1 MYRAIGLEAILI
13 SALTG
18 AYFSM
23 LWVSWNVVVPLQ
35 AMIFGE
41 VFGVLL
47 FLPNGIKI
55 LTIYTLGWRGFFYL
69 LPVVVL
75 HFMTLSDWNS
85 NYNELI
91 TMAVMSL
98 WAPCISFNVLHWLR
112 VIAPQP
118 MTLRLNWRELLCV
131 GLLSGFLNSIL
142 LTTGFDQGLKEV
154 AFITIGDVLGF
165 LVVLLAAMLVRA
177 LFIAATAPAVTL
189 VDGS

>member
-1 MYRAIGLEAILI
+1 MYRAIGLEAILM

-165 LVVLLAAMLVRA
+165 LVVLLAAMLVMRWMRFA
-177 LFIAATAPAVTL
+177 RHQSKRGWLA
-189 VDGS
+189 

>member
-41 VFGVLL
+41 VFGILL

-165 LVVLLAAMLVRA
+165 LVVLLAAMLVMRWMRFA
-177 LFIAATAPAVTL
+177 RHQSKRGWLA
-189 VDGS
+189 

>member
-165 LVVLLAAMLVRA
+165 LVVLLAAMLVMRWMRFA
-177 LFIAATAPAVTL
+177 RHQSKRGWLA
-189 VDGS
+189 

>member
-1 MYRAIGLEAILI
+1 MYRAVGFEAILI

-18 AYFSM
+18 AYFSL
-23 LWVSWNVVVPLQ
+23 LWISWNVVVPVQ

-41 VFGVLL
+41 VFGILL

-55 LTIYTLGWRGFFYL
+55 LAIYTLGWRGFLYL
-69 LPVVVL
+69 LPVAVG

-85 NYNELI
+85 NFDELI
-91 TMAVMSL
+91 TMAVLSL
-98 WAPCISFNVLHWLR
+98 LAPFVSFNILRWLR
-112 VIAPQP
+112 VIVPQP

-142 LTTGFDQGLKEV
+142 LTIGFDQGLKEV

-165 LVVLLAAMLVRA
+165 LVVLLAAMLAMRWMRFA
-177 LFIAATAPAVTL
+177 RHQSKRGWLA
-189 VDGS
+189 

>member
-41 VFGVLL
+41 VFGILL

-55 LTIYTLGWRGFFYL
+55 LAIYTLGWRGFFYL

-165 LVVLLAAMLVRA
+165 LVVLLAAMLVMRWMRFA
-177 LFIAATAPAVTL
+177 RHQSKRGWLA
-189 VDGS
+189 

>member
-23 LWVSWNVVVPLQ
+23 LWISWNVVVPLQ

-41 VFGVLL
+41 VFGILL

-55 LTIYTLGWRGFFYL
+55 LAIYTLGWRGFFYL
-69 LPVVVL
+69 LPVAVW
-75 HFMTLSDWNS
+75 HFTTLSDWN
-85 NYNELI
+85 NNCDELI

-98 WAPCISFNVLHWLR
+98 LAPFISFHVLHWLR
-112 VIAPQP
+112 VIVPQP
-118 MTLRLNWRELLCV
+118 MTFRLNWRELLCV

-142 LTTGFDQGLKEV
+142 LTIGFDQGLKEV

-165 LVVLLAAMLVRA
+165 LVVLLAAMLAMRWMRFA
-177 LFIAATAPAVTL
+177 RHQSKRGWLA
-189 VDGS
+189 

>member
-13 SALTG
+13 GALTG
-18 AYFSM
+18 TYFSM
-23 LWVSWNVVVPLQ
+23 LWISWNVVVPLQ

-41 VFGVLL
+41 VFGILL

-55 LTIYTLGWRGFFYL
+55 LAIYTLGWRGFFYL
-69 LPVVVL
+69 LPVAVW

-98 WAPCISFNVLHWLR
+98 LAPFISFNVLHWFG

-131 GLLSGFLNSIL
+131 GLLSGFLNAIL
-142 LTTGFDQGLKEV
+142 LTIGFDQGLKEV
-154 AFITIGDVLGF
+154 AFITIGDALGF
-165 LVVLLAAMLVRA
+165 LVVLLAAMLAMRWMRFA
-177 LFIAATAPAVTL
+177 RHQSKRGWLA
-189 VDGS
+189 

>member
-1 MYRAIGLEAILI
+1 MYRAIGLEAVLI

-165 LVVLLAAMLVRA
+165 LVVLLAAMLVMRWMRFA
-177 LFIAATAPAVTL
+177 RHQSKRGWLA
-189 VDGS
+189 